1 MSNKHTPAHIQA
13 ARALRNKRIAK
24 IRTLLARQQ
33 QVTAR
38 DVSSLL
44 GVSSVLA
51 NSYLQELRAH
61 NEATIIGK
69 EVRSG
74 AGRSAYVWAPTVMLG
89 RQRPWYRRALD
100 WLTGDSDIK
109 VPA

>member
-1 MSNKHTPAHIQA
+1 MSKKRIPAHIKA
-13 ARALRNKRIAK
+13 MRAVRDKRIEK
-24 IRTLLARQQ
+24 VRGLLSSQQ
-33 QVTAR
+33 QVTTR
-38 DVSSLL
+38 DVSAIL
-44 GVSSVLA
+44 GVSSVVA

-69 EVRSG
+69 EVRGG

-109 VPA
+109 VPV